1 LTLYGQQ
8 VRIAAKEEWKR
19 EITMNFARMP
29 GIGLCIA
36 LLVSA
41 CGGPQEPPPP
51 PPPAIEYEAVSLRP
65 VSPRFEFVARTRA
78 REDVEIRAQISGTI
92 IDRPFQEGQEVA
104 EGATLFRIDPRPYQ
118 AALNSARAQ
127 VSQAEATL
135 NVTERNLARGVELEP
150 QGFISDAELDQLRGN
165 RDAAIA
171 ALDAATAAVE
181 TAQINLN
188 YTNIEAPFQGR
199 VGSTNLSIGDL
210 VGPTSGPLVTL
221 VQRDP
226 MLVDFDVDEGSL
238 AERMKE
244 NRERAAQGLPP
255 AEFTPRLQLINGDL
269 YPLTGEIDYANNRV
283 NPSTGTVT
291 VTARFPNPD
300 GQLVPGQF
308 TRILIERGESEM
320 RVLIPQPAVLEDMQ
334 GRYVYIVRE
343 DDTVA
348 RRNVTL
354 GLRDGIDWV
363 VESGL
368 EEGMRVIVN
377 GVQKVR
383 PGMTV
388 AATPIESKPY
398 ERTDTTEA
406 TED

>member
-1 LTLYGQQ
+1 
-8 VRIAAKEEWKR
+8 
-19 EITMNFARMP
+19 MNPARKP
-29 GIGLCIA
+29 GIGLCA
-36 LLVSA
+36 VLLISA

-51 PPPAIEYEAVSLRP
+51 PPPAVEYETISSRAVA
-65 VSPRFEFVARTRA
+65 PRFEFVARTRA

-92 IDRPFQEGQEVA
+92 VERPFSEGQEVE
-104 EGATLFRIDPRPYQ
+104 EGAILFRIDPRPYQ
-118 AALNSARAQ
+118 AALSSARAQ
-127 VSQAEATL
+127 VSQADAAL
-135 NVTERNLARGVELEP
+135 NVAERNLERGLELVP
-150 QGFISDAELDQLRGN
+150 QGFISDAELDQLRAN
-165 RDAAIA
+165 RDTAIA
-171 ALDAATAAVE
+171 SLEAARASVE

-188 YTNIEAPFQGR
+188 FTNIEAPFTGR

-226 MLVDFDVDEGSL
+226 MLVDFDVDERSL
-238 AERMKE
+238 AERMRE
-244 NRERAAQGLPP
+244 NRERSSQGLPP
-255 AEFTPRLQLINGDL
+255 AEFTPRLQLINGDM

-308 TRILIERGESEM
+308 TRITIERGEADM
-320 RVLIPQPAVLEDMQ
+320 RLLVRQSSVLEDMQ
-334 GRYVYIVRE
+334 GRYVYIV
-343 DDTVA
+343 DDNDTIA
-348 RRNVTL
+348 RRNITL
-354 GLRDGIDWV
+354 GLRDGVDWV

-388 AATPIESKPY
+388 APSPIESTPY
-398 ERTDTTEA
+398 EKPDA
-406 TED
+406 ADAAQD

>member
-1 LTLYGQQ
+1 
-8 VRIAAKEEWKR
+8 
-19 EITMNFARMP
+19 MNPARMP
-29 GIGLCIA
+29 GIGLCA
-36 LLVSA
+36 VLLISA

-51 PPPAIEYEAVSLRP
+51 PPPAVEYETISSRAVA
-65 VSPRFEFVARTRA
+65 PRFEFVARTRA

-92 IDRPFQEGQEVA
+92 VERPFSEGQEVE
-104 EGATLFRIDPRPYQ
+104 EGSILFRIDARPYQ
-118 AALNSARAQ
+118 AALSSARAQ
-127 VSQAEATL
+127 VSQAEAAL
-135 NVTERNLARGVELEP
+135 NVAERNLARGLELVP
-150 QGFISDAELDQLRGN
+150 QGFISDAELDQLRAN
-165 RDAAIA
+165 RDTAIA
-171 ALDAATAAVE
+171 SLEAARASVE

-188 YTNIEAPFQGR
+188 FTNIEAPFTGR
-199 VGSTNLSIGDL
+199 VGSTSLSIGDL

-226 MLVDFDVDEGSL
+226 MLVDFDVDERSL
-238 AERMKE
+238 AERMRE
-244 NRERAAQGLPP
+244 NRERQAQGLPP

-269 YPLTGEIDYANNRV
+269 YPLTGEIDYANNRI

-308 TRILIERGESEM
+308 TRITIERGEAEKRLLVRQAS
-320 RVLIPQPAVLEDMQ
+320 VLEDMQ
-334 GRYVYIVRE
+334 GRYVYIV
-343 DDTVA
+343 DDNDTVA
-348 RRNVTL
+348 RRNITL
-354 GLRDGIDWV
+354 GLRDGVDWV

-388 AATPIESKPY
+388 APSPIESTPY
-398 ERTDTTEA
+398 EKSDA
-406 TED
+406 ADAAQD

>member
-1 LTLYGQQ
+1 
-8 VRIAAKEEWKR
+8 
-19 EITMNFARMP
+19 MNRARTP
-29 GIGLCIA
+29 GITLCA
-36 LLVSA
+36 LLFVSA
-41 CGGPQEPPPP
+41 CGGPPEPPAP
-51 PPPAIEYEAVSLRP
+51 PPPAVEYETVTARP
-65 VSPRFEFVARTRA
+65 VAPRFEFVARTRA

-92 IDRPFQEGQEVA
+92 VERPFSEGQEVA
-104 EGATLFRIDPRPYQ
+104 KGSVLFRIDPRPYR
-118 AALNSARAQ
+118 AALSQAQAQ
-127 VSQAEATL
+127 VSQAEAAL
-135 NVTERNLARGVELEP
+135 SVAERNLARGIELEP
-150 QGFISDAELDQLRGN
+150 QGFISASEMDQLRGT
-165 RDAAIA
+165 RDSAVAAIDAAR
-171 ALDAATAAVE
+171 AAVE

-188 YTNIEAPFQGR
+188 FTNIEAPFTGR
-199 VGSTNLSIGDL
+199 AGSTNLSIGDL
-210 VGPTSGPLVTL
+210 VGPNSGPLVTL

-226 MLVDFDVDEGSL
+226 MLVDFDVDEASL
-238 AERMKE
+238 ADRMKA

-255 AEFTPRLQLINGDL
+255 AEFTPRLQLINGDF
-269 YPLTGEIDYANNRV
+269 YPLAGEIDYANNRI

-308 TRILIERGESEM
+308 TRITIERGEADM
-320 RVLIPQPAVLEDMQ
+320 RVLVRQASVLEDMQ
-334 GRYVYIVRE
+334 GRYVYIVKD

-348 RRNVTL
+348 RRNITL

-388 AATPIESKPY
+388 AATPVESMPHEKP
-398 ERTDTTEA
+398 DA
-406 TED
+406 TEPVQD

>member
-1 LTLYGQQ
+1 
-8 VRIAAKEEWKR
+8 
-19 EITMNFARMP
+19 MNPARMP
-29 GIGLCIA
+29 GIGLCLA

-41 CGGPQEPPPP
+41 CGGPEAPPPP
-51 PPPAIEYEAVSLRP
+51 PPPAVEYEAVSLRP
-65 VSPRFEFVARTRA
+65 VAPRFEFVARTRA

-92 IDRPFQEGQEVA
+92 VDRPFQEGQEVA
-104 EGATLFRIDPRPYQ
+104 EGSILFRIDPRPYQ

-135 NVTERNLARGVELEP
+135 SVTTRNLARGVELEP
-150 QGFISDAELDQLRGN
+150 QGFISAAEMDQLRGN
-165 RDAAIA
+165 QDAAVA
-171 ALDAATAAVE
+171 ALEAAKAAVE

-188 YTNIEAPFQGR
+188 FTNIEAPFTGR

-210 VGPTSGPLVTL
+210 VGPNTGPLVTL

-269 YPLTGEIDYANNRV
+269 YPLAGEIDYANNRV

-308 TRILIERGESEM
+308 TRITIERGDAEM
-320 RVLIPQPAVLEDMQ
+320 RILIPQPAVLEDMQ
-334 GRYVYIVRE
+334 GRYVYIVQD

-354 GLRDGIDWV
+354 GLRDGVDWV

-368 EEGMRVIVN
+368 EEGMRVMVN

-398 ERTDTTEA
+398 ERADATDA
-406 TED
+406 PQD

>member
-1 LTLYGQQ
+1 
-8 VRIAAKEEWKR
+8 
-19 EITMNFARMP
+19 MNPARMP
-29 GIGLCIA
+29 GIGLCA
-36 LLVSA
+36 VLLVSA
-41 CGGPQEPPPP
+41 CGGPKEPPPP
-51 PPPAIEYEAVSLRP
+51 PPPAVEYEAVSLRA
-65 VSPRFEFVARTRA
+65 VAPRFEFVARTRA

-92 IDRPFQEGQEVA
+92 VDRPFREGQEVA
-104 EGATLFRIDPRPYQ
+104 EGAVLFRIDPRPYQ

-135 NVTERNLARGVELEP
+135 SVTERNLARGIELEP
-150 QGFISDAELDQLRGN
+150 QGFISAAELDQLQGN
-165 RDAAIA
+165 RDAAVA
-171 ALDAATAAVE
+171 ALEAATAAVE

-188 YTNIEAPFQGR
+188 FTNIEAPFTGR
-199 VGSTNLSIGDL
+199 VGSTDLSIGDL
-210 VGPTSGPLVTL
+210 VGPNSGPLVTL

-255 AEFTPRLQLINGDL
+255 AEFTPRLQLINGDF
-269 YPLTGEIDYANNRV
+269 YPLTGEIDYANNRI

-308 TRILIERGESEM
+308 TRITIERGESEM

-334 GRYVYIVRE
+334 GRYVYIVKE

-354 GLRDGIDWV
+354 GLRDGVDWV

-368 EEGMRVIVN
+368 EEGMHVIVN

-383 PGMTV
+383 PGMKV
-388 AATPIESKPY
+388 AATPIESKPH
-398 ERTDTTEA
+398 EKSDTTDA
-406 TED
+406 TQD

>member
-1 LTLYGQQ
+1 MPL
-8 VRIAAKEEWKR
+8 
-19 EITMNFARMP
+19 ARMP
-29 GIGLCIA
+29 RISLCVV
-36 LLVSA
+36 LFVSA

-51 PPPAIEYEAVSLRP
+51 PLPAVEYEAVSSRA

-92 IDRPFQEGQEVA
+92 VDRPFQEGQEIA
-104 EGATLFRIDPRPYQ
+104 EGSVLFRIDPRPYQ

-135 NVTERNLARGVELEP
+135 SVTERNLARGIELQP
-150 QGFISDAELDQLRGN
+150 QGFISAAEFDQLRGN
-165 RDAAIA
+165 RDAAVA
-171 ALDAATAAVE
+171 ALEAATAAVE

-188 YTNIEAPFQGR
+188 FTDIKAPFTGR
-199 VGSTNLSIGDL
+199 VGSTDLSIGDL
-210 VGPTSGPLVTL
+210 VGPNTGPLVTL

-238 AERMKE
+238 AQRMKE

-255 AEFTPRLQLINGDL
+255 AEFTPRLQLINGDF

-308 TRILIERGESEM
+308 TRITIERGEAEM

-354 GLRDGIDWV
+354 GLRDGVDWV

-383 PGMTV
+383 PGMAV
-388 AATPIESKPY
+388 AATPIGSKPH
-398 ERTDTTEA
+398 EKADPTDA
-406 TED
+406 TQD

>member
-1 LTLYGQQ
+1 
-8 VRIAAKEEWKR
+8 
-19 EITMNFARMP
+19 MNSARMP
-29 GIGLCIA
+29 GIGLCAA

-51 PPPAIEYEAVSLRP
+51 PPPAVEYETISSRAVA
-65 VSPRFEFVARTRA
+65 PRFEFVARTRA

-92 IDRPFQEGQEVA
+92 VERPFSEGQEVE
-104 EGATLFRIDPRPYQ
+104 EGSVLFRIDPRPYQ
-118 AALNSARAQ
+118 AALSSARAQ
-127 VSQAEATL
+127 VSQAEAAL
-135 NVTERNLARGVELEP
+135 SVGERNLARGLELVP
-150 QGFISDAELDQLRGN
+150 QGFISDAELDQLRAN
-165 RDAAIA
+165 RDAAVASLEA
-171 ALDAATAAVE
+171 ARAAVE

-188 YTNIEAPFQGR
+188 FTNIEAPFTGR

-226 MLVDFDVDEGSL
+226 MLVDFDVDERSL
-238 AERMKE
+238 AERMRE
-244 NRERAAQGLPP
+244 NRERQAQGLPP
-255 AEFTPRLQLINGDL
+255 AEFTPRLQLINGDM
-269 YPLTGEIDYANNRV
+269 YPLTGEIDYANNRI

-308 TRILIERGESEM
+308 TRITIERGEAEM
-320 RVLIPQPAVLEDMQ
+320 RLLVRQSSVLEDMQ
-334 GRYVYIVRE
+334 GRYVYIV
-343 DDTVA
+343 DDNDTVA
-348 RRNVTL
+348 RKNITL
-354 GLRDGIDWV
+354 GLRDGVDWV

-388 AATPIESKPY
+388 APSPIESTPY
-398 ERTDTTEA
+398 EKPDA
-406 TED
+406 ADAAQD

>member
-1 LTLYGQQ
+1 
-8 VRIAAKEEWKR
+8 
-19 EITMNFARMP
+19 MNSARMP
-29 GIGLCIA
+29 GIGLCAA

-51 PPPAIEYEAVSLRP
+51 PPPAVEYETISSRAVA
-65 VSPRFEFVARTRA
+65 PRFEFVARTRA

-92 IDRPFQEGQEVA
+92 VERPFSEGQEVE
-104 EGATLFRIDPRPYQ
+104 EGSVLFRIDPRPYQ
-118 AALNSARAQ
+118 AALSSARAQ
-127 VSQAEATL
+127 VSQAEAAL
-135 NVTERNLARGVELEP
+135 SVGERNLARGLELVP
-150 QGFISDAELDQLRGN
+150 QGFISDAELDQLRAN
-165 RDAAIA
+165 RDAAVASLEA
-171 ALDAATAAVE
+171 ARAAVE

-188 YTNIEAPFQGR
+188 FTNIEAPFTGR
-199 VGSTNLSIGDL
+199 VGSTSLSIGDL

-226 MLVDFDVDEGSL
+226 MLVDFDVDERSL
-238 AERMKE
+238 AERMRE
-244 NRERAAQGLPP
+244 NRERQAQGLPP
-255 AEFTPRLQLINGDL
+255 AEFTPRLQLINGDM

-283 NPSTGTVT
+283 NPTTGTIT

-308 TRILIERGESEM
+308 TRITIERGEAEM
-320 RVLIPQPAVLEDMQ
+320 RLLVRQSSVLEDMQ
-334 GRYVYIVRE
+334 GRYVYIV
-343 DDTVA
+343 DDNDTVA
-348 RRNVTL
+348 RKNITL
-354 GLRDGIDWV
+354 GLRDGVDWV

-388 AATPIESKPY
+388 APSPIESTPY
-398 ERTDTTEA
+398 EKPDA
-406 TED
+406 ADAAQD